1 MQSPENLASR
11 VGNLIKEKRTEL
23 GLSHEQLAVRA
34 GLDRSSISLYESN
47 KRVPTI
53 SSAARVAMALEI
65 KLSDL
70 IRQAEDG

>member
-1 MQSPENLASR
+1 MQSPEELASC
-11 VGNLIKEKRTEL
+11 VGDLIKAKRTEL
-23 GLSHEQLAVRA
+23 GLSREQLAVRA

-53 SSAARVAMALEI
+53 TSAARVAKALEI
-65 KLSDL
+65 KLSEQ